1 VNIGN
6 WPVRPVLLSLLLVGC
21 VPVTPS
27 TERDQAVQAEL
38 ATLRGQVT
46 DLSGQVT
53 ELGSTITA
61 MRSEQQAMASGLDVQ
76 NRVLD
81 RVEDGIEE
89 LPKSL
94 KQLCPPAR
102 VVENCKEPAAQRV
115 VVSGNRMVVGEM
127 EQVWLDPPGA
137 TFDARIDP
145 TFSGNA
151 LRAEDIVE
159 FERDGHAWVR
169 FALRQPDS
177 DKRIEVERRVSG
189 HRRAFQTASGESI
202 KRPVIK
208 LRLKLGD
215 VEDTFSFVLTD
226 RADIDFQALLGR
238 SFLKDI
244 AYLEIG
250 AQYVQPRIK
259 ASATKAA
266 APARK
271 TTAAPN
277 GKSTAK

>member
-6 WPVRPVLLSLLLVGC
+6 WPVRPALLSLLLVGC

-27 TERDQAVQAEL
+27 TEPDPALQAEL
-38 ATLRGQVT
+38 ASLRSQVA
-46 DLSGQVT
+46 DLSGQ
-53 ELGSTITA
+53 LAGLDNSITA
-61 MRSEQQAMASGLDVQ
+61 MRSEQQAMAGGLDVQ
-76 NRVLD
+76 NRALD
-81 RVEDGIEE
+81 RVEDSVEE
-89 LPKSL
+89 LPESL
-94 KQLCPPAR
+94 KGLCPPAR

-115 VVSGNRMVVGEM
+115 VVSGNRMVVGEK
-127 EQVWLDPPGA
+127 EQIWLDPPGA
-137 TFDARIDP
+137 TFDARIDA
-145 TFSGNA
+145 TLSGNA
-151 LRAEDIVE
+151 LRAEDVVE
-159 FERDGHAWVR
+159 FERDGNAWVR
-169 FALRQPDS
+169 FAMRQPDS
-177 DKRIEVERRVSG
+177 GKRIEVERRVSG

-202 KRPVIK
+202 KRPVVK

-226 RADIDFQALLGR
+226 RADIDFQVLLGR

-259 ASATKAA
+259 VSATKAA
-266 APARK
+266 APAK
-271 TTAAPN
+271 KAPPTAT